1 MALMFQLHAFR
12 LLEICVFLIAPM
24 GVAATMGLVPL
35 LVAMCLGCLVFS
47 GGLGG
52 LIGAFPRR
60 YVLIFSAFTIFGG
73 LSAFWA
79 LDPFRAVTLSLRLAA
94 LCIAGLIVMRTMM
107 NISSG
112 HRYRLGT
119 ALVAGVAAG
128 LAIMLIAFVYAKVT
142 GDSLWGEHSG
152 NPLTPLSRGEA
163 VLGLLFWPAA
173 LILWRRLGWKGVLA
187 LLATILL
194 TFAGMSNSAVLLS
207 LAAGG
212 GVFLAV
218 LLFKRRIMIPI
229 AAAYCVMAA
238 LAPVI
243 IDALPDGDAMYQKAG
258 YTYPTLVHRFYI
270 WNFVT
275 EKIAEKPVLG
285 WGLDASRKIPG
296 RRKKLDQSY
305 FKADLSNVSR
315 LFNAVIMPLHP
326 HNTALQVWLE
336 LGVPGALFMVWA
348 IILVFSG
355 TFGGGARPSMD
366 ALRAS
371 TATAYL
377 VIGALSYGA
386 WQNWWVAMGWIE
398 AALVCLCLEIYSC
411 SDAKQTYPQSP
422 TIN

>member
-1 MALMFQLHAFR
+1 M
-12 LLEICVFLIAPM
+12 FLIAPM

-35 LVAMCLGCLVFS
+35 LVVMCLGCLVFG
-47 GGLGG
+47 GGLDG
-52 LIGAFPRR
+52 LTGAFPRR
-60 YVLIFSAFTIFGG
+60 YVLILSAFTIFGG

-79 LDPFRAVTLSLRLAA
+79 LDPFLTVTLSLRLAA

-119 ALVAGVAAG
+119 ALVAGVVVG
-128 LAIMLIAFVYAKVT
+128 LAIMLIAFVYAKMT
-142 GDSLWGEHSG
+142 GDSLWGEYSG

-173 LILWRRLGWKGVLA
+173 LIVWRRLGWKGVLA

-194 TFAGMSNSAVLLS
+194 TFAGMSNAAVLLS

-212 GVFLAV
+212 GVFPIV

-243 IDALPDGDAMYQKAG
+243 VDALPDGDAMYQKAG

-270 WNFVT
+270 WNFIT

-285 WGLDASRKIPG
+285 WGLDMSRKIPG

-305 FKADLSNVSR
+305 FKADLSNVSS
-315 LFNAVIMPLHP
+315 LWNAEIMPLHP

-371 TATAYL
+371 TATTYL

-398 AALVCLCLEIYSC
+398 AALVCLCLEIDSP
-411 SDAKQTYPQSP
+411 SDAKQTNPQSS